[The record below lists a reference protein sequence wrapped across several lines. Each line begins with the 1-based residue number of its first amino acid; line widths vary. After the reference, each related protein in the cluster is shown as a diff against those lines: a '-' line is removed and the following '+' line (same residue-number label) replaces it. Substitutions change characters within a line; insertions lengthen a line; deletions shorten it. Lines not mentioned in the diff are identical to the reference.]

1 MQHEFSNI
9 PFSMQTKH
17 TLPAILALLILACGI
32 SCTSDTS
39 QQAGTSSDAGRQD
52 ITLLFTNDFE
62 SAFDP
67 IPAFWR
73 DDVEYLGGAAHLA
86 TMVDSIR
93 SADEMVFL
101 FDAGDMFT
109 GTLSNRTKG
118 ELLMEMMI
126 TMDYDAMA
134 IGNHEFDYGWQ
145 NFRKQKD
152 RVPFPV
158 LGANIFYKGTDI
170 PFAQPYAII
179 ERQGFRIGVI
189 GVIGQD
195 ARSVVIPSN
204 VDGLDFKDPAP
215 VVDTYVKLLH
225 PEVDL
230 IVLLTHQ
237 GKTGPMQTDQEAHPE
252 VWRDFEEDIAL
263 SGAVKDIDV
272 HFAGHAHR
280 GILEPFVHPKTG
292 TLILQTFGH
301 ATHLGYLKLSVD
313 TENHT
318 IVQQAGGLLD
328 VESNLYAPHPVM
340 QAKIEAYRA
349 QFPELQEV
357 VSHATARLSRKY
369 NEESDIGNLFTDILR
384 EKMGTDLAFFNSGG
398 IRADLPEGEITV
410 ADMLDAF
417 PFQDRI
423 WTLEM
428 TGAQIKAVLE
438 QGFSFDRG
446 ILQCSG
452 LKSTYD
458 LSQAVGQRLQSLTI
472 KGKVVQDTDTYTAS
486 LPGVI
491 AEGADLYT
499 TFPEAKVLAGPG
511 LYFSEVLEEYLR
523 GQAQVG
529 VPERGRMMRE

>member
-1 MQHEFSNI
+1 MSI
-9 PFSMQTKH
+9 H
-17 TLPAILALLILACGI
+17 TLVFLISMFLLGLSGCQPAQSKGGDNHPTIK
-32 SCTSDTS
+32 DV
-39 QQAGTSSDAGRQD
+39 
-52 ITLLFTNDFE
+52 TLLFTNDFE

-73 DDVEYLGGAAHLA
+73 EDVEYLGGAAHLA
-86 TMVDSIR
+86 AMVDSIR
-93 SADEMVFL
+93 EAEETVFL

-126 TMDYDAMA
+126 TMRYDAMA
-134 IGNHEFDYGWQ
+134 IGNHEFDYGWE
-145 NFRKQKD
+145 NFRIQKN

-170 PFAQPYAII
+170 PFAQPYTIL
-179 ERQGFRIGVI
+179 ERNGLRIGVV

-204 VDGLDFKDPAP
+204 VDGLDFQDPIP
-215 VVDTYVKLLH
+215 VVEQSVKFLH
-225 PEVDL
+225 PDVDL

-263 SGAVKDIDV
+263 SGAVSDIDV

-280 GILEPFVHPKTG
+280 GILEPYEHPGTG

-301 ATHLGYLKLSVD
+301 ATHLGYLKLKVD
-313 TENHT
+313 TEHDQ
-318 IVQQAGGLLD
+318 ILSHQGGLLD
-328 VESNLYAPHPVM
+328 VESKRYPPHPVM
-340 QAKIEAYRA
+340 QAKIDAYRS

-357 VSHATARLSRKY
+357 VCTASARLSRKY

-384 EKMGTDLAFFNSGG
+384 DKMKTDLAFFNSGG
-398 IRADLPEGEITV
+398 IRADLPQGEITV
-410 ADMLDAF
+410 ANMLDAF

-423 WTLEM
+423 WVLEM
-428 TGAQIKAVLE
+428 TGRQVKEVLE
-438 QGFSFDRG
+438 QGFSFERG

-452 LKSTYD
+452 LVAHYD
-458 LSQAVGQRLQSLTI
+458 PGKTAGQRLTSLEI
-472 KGKVVQDTDTYTAS
+472 AGKAVQDTDTYSAA

-499 TFPEAKVLAGPG
+499 TFPQAKVKVGAGP
-511 LYFSEVLEEYLR
+511 YFADLLEEYLR
-523 GQAQVG
+523 AQKTIE
-529 VPERGRMMRE
+529 VPERGRMIRIGS